1 MFFIGVHL
9 QHHIISFLIY
19 SHTSHFHTLS
29 SGTLTAPVES
39 VRVGFGV
46 WSLKIRLLYE

>member
-1 MFFIGVHL
+1 MFFMGVHL

-19 SHTSHFHTLS
+19 SHTSHFHTFS
-29 SGTLTAPVES
+29 SLFAPVEK

-46 WSLKIRLLYE
+46 WSLKIRLIYE